1 MSEIN
6 TKYQMMQL
14 SKHKAFLEFIY
25 IFDLHRY
32 RSSRILCLSTTES
45 QLWLSALFTSLI
57 VSSLHK
63 SSESF
68 NLVSTGFLYFPEMV
82 TRYFQSSQPLIHMSQ
97 HHYYLPK
104 KLYTN
109 IILIFLCW
117 LAELV
122 QENRKK
128 AETLNFYNVF
138 YNPNIQDFDKE
149 RLSWAIKWHWL
160 RSNKLSII
168 SDIQGNH
175 QYML

>member
-6 TKYQMMQL
+6 SKYQMMHL

-68 NLVSTGFLYFPEMV
+68 NLVSAGFLYFPEMV
-82 TRYFQSSQPLIHMSQ
+82 PRYFQSSQPLIHMSQ
-97 HHYYLPK
+97 HHYYLPN

-122 QENRKK
+122 QENRTKQK
-128 AETLNFYNVF
+128 HLT
-138 YNPNIQDFDKE
+138 
-149 RLSWAIKWHWL
+149 
-160 RSNKLSII
+160 SIMFFTTPTFRVLI
-168 SDIQGNH
+168 RKDSVGQ
-175 QYML
+175 